1 MSNVVDLKCSGNAV
15 YFFLHHA
22 LSVGSRY
29 GMLDSLERYEIM
41 SSGALV
47 PSLFKRCSILST
59 LRALIMSI
67 EVGYNFHRAAHF
79 LMSYTP
85 QK

>member
-59 LRALIMSI
+59 LSRSVPHTDTVSEDDKI
-67 EVGYNFHRAAHF
+67 F
-79 LMSYTP
+79 
-85 QK
+85 

>member
-59 LRALIMSI
+59 LSGWSVYLCKFRYIINNA
-67 EVGYNFHRAAHF
+67 
-79 LMSYTP
+79 
-85 QK
+85 

>member
-59 LRALIMSI
+59 LRSVPHTDTVSEDDKI
-67 EVGYNFHRAAHF
+67 F
-79 LMSYTP
+79 
-85 QK
+85 